1 MSSFGVT
8 EFNLAIE
15 YALRVLGKE
24 KLTLKQAQRHAFYQ
38 TVSEGKDVFVAV
50 LPTGFG
56 KSLVYQ
62 IFAPIFDYLN
72 CGMEPDDK
80 QKSSLVIIVS
90 PLNALIQHQISKL
103 SDKVSVCVA
112 KAERVISVDERDRK
126 ASQRLSLDGKPSN
139 CQILFAHP
147 EAIIEMRDIC
157 STSVQRKAKAII
169 VDEVNLISSSMVGLY
184 IKFIIRIIHVSSLM
198 RLSTL
203 FAWYKL
209 MYLFCF
215 QAKFSTSIE

>member
-24 KLTLKQAQRHAFYQ
+24 KLTLKQAQRHAIYQ
-38 TVSEGKDVFVAV
+38 TVSEGKDVLAV

-62 IFAPIFDYLN
+62 ILAPIFDYLN

-90 PLNALIQHQISKL
+90 PLHALIQHQISKL

-126 ASQRLSLDGKPSN
+126 ASQRLSLDGIPSK

-147 EAIIEMRDIC
+147 EAIIEMRDIR

-209 MYLFCF
+209 ISLFCF

>member
-24 KLTLKQAQRHAFYQ
+24 KLTLKQAQRHAIYQ
-38 TVSEGKDVFVAV
+38 TVSEGKDVLAV

-62 IFAPIFDYLN
+62 ILAPIFDYLN

-112 KAERVISVDERDRK
+112 NAERVISVDERDRK
-126 ASQRLSLDGKPSN
+126 ASQRLSLDGIPSN

-147 EAIIEMRDIC
+147 EAVIEMRDIR

-209 MYLFCF
+209 ISLFCF

>member
-24 KLTLKQAQRHAFYQ
+24 KLTLKQAQRHAIYQ
-38 TVSEGKDVFVAV
+38 TVSEGKDVLAV

-62 IFAPIFDYLN
+62 ILAPIFDYLN

-126 ASQRLSLDGKPSN
+126 ASQRLSLDGIPSN

-147 EAIIEMRDIC
+147 EAIIEMRDIR

-169 VDEVNLISSSMVGLY
+169 VDEVNLISNSMVGLY
-184 IKFIIRIIHVSSLM
+184 INSL
-198 RLSTL
+198 LGL
-203 FAWYKL
+203 FT
-209 MYLFCF
+209 F
-215 QAKFSTSIE
+215 QV